1 MSKNGKT
8 FLIVI
13 VVVLLALGIIWAVY
27 ENYKTEPA
35 NVNATTDLPDENK
48 GIDNIINDFVENAL
62 TNEEVGTNV
71 LEDSE
76 NTQKTETDE
85 NDSSNSSDYKNSEEE
100 SNGNSSEVVEGTTT
114 SRQEKAIKLAKEY
127 YEEEYGSSDDIYFRY
142 DGVNGEGKH
151 IVVAS
156 SNAVTVAFLIVD
168 LNTGLVTEK

>member
-48 GIDNIINDFVENAL
+48 GIDNIINDFVENEIV
-62 TNEEVGTNV
+62 NSVEEANV
-71 LEDSE
+71 VSEDSTTLEE
-76 NTQKTETDE
+76 NASSSGD
-85 NDSSNSSDYKNSEEE
+85 SNSNENVEDTNK
-100 SNGNSSEVVEGTTT
+100 GNSSEVVEGTTM
-114 SRQEKAIKLAKEY
+114 SREERAIELAKEY
-127 YEEEYGSSDDIYFRY
+127 YEEEYGDSDDIYFRY